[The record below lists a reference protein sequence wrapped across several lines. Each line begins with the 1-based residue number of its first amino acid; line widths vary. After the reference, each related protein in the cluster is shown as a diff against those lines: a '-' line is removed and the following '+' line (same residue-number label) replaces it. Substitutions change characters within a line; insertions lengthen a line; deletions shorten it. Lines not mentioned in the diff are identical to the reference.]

1 MRAIWWSVISLTL
14 AGAGV
19 VRAEPAAEVKAATA
33 IVDREPVNPG
43 TTFKQGE
50 TIFVWSSLTDCAGSS
65 AQHVWKRD
73 GKELRTARL
82 PIQGQKW
89 RVNSKQRNAAKGSY
103 TVEVL
108 TEAGQ
113 KLGEVQFTVGD

>member
-14 AGAGV
+14 AGAEV

-33 IVDREPVNPG
+33 IVDREPVSPG

-50 TIFVWSSLTDCAGSS
+50 TIFVWSILTDCAGSS

-73 GKELRTARL
+73 GKEAWSTTLAIGSKKWVTNSRRTVKA
-82 PIQGQKW
+82 
-89 RVNSKQRNAAKGSY
+89 GSY
-103 TVEVL
+103 VVEILGGDGTKL
-108 TEAGQ
+108 TE
-113 KLGEVQFTVGD
+113 VTFTVT